1 MVALVGTALG
11 AVSAADGHF
20 RISRVPAGAFTLRV
34 QLLGFRAVER
44 AIRVRA
50 GDTVRVDVTLQPEA
64 QRLSPVRTDS
74 PREDAE
80 LFVAR
85 PNVGTIRM
93 AKDAIAGV
101 PSVGEPD
108 VIRVAQLLPGVV
120 ARNDFSTGLVVRGG
134 EADQNLVLLDGYPI
148 YNPFHLGGLFS
159 TFMDATVGGIELT
172 TGAFS
177 SRHGGRLSS
186 VLDVRSAENARSGLH
201 ASADVS
207 ALAATGRV
215 AGSFAEGRGTWSM
228 AARRTYADA
237 VARIF
242 TENVFPY
249 HFRDF
254 HGRAVYSLSG
264 TTRIAITAY
273 LGKDILDADFT
284 EFESDSAPSRASEGS
299 WSVDWGNRVL
309 GVAISRDFAP
319 GARLPLVG
327 LRLSGGGT
335 IEQRVSTSSFNA
347 LLDVGEGAFDE
358 RNEVRD
364 FRAAG
369 SL

>member
-1 MVALVGTALG
+1 MRDSRERSRRWRSPAAIIGAPQPTWPVSLLRLAARGALLSLVPALLAAQSGATGVVAGRVTTRADTGTVIPTSGAMVALVGTSLG
-11 AVSAADGHF
+11 AVSAADGRF

-186 VLDVRSAENARSGLH
+186 VLDVRSAEDARSGLH

-237 VARIF
+237 VARIL
-242 TENVFPY
+242 TDSVVPY
-249 HFRDF
+249 HFRD
-254 HGRAVYSLSG
+254 
-264 TTRIAITAY
+264 
-273 LGKDILDADFT
+273 
-284 EFESDSAPSRASEGS
+284 
-299 WSVDWGNRVL
+299 
-309 GVAISRDFAP
+309 
-319 GARLPLVG
+319 
-327 LRLSGGGT
+327 
-335 IEQRVSTSSFNA
+335 
-347 LLDVGEGAFDE
+347 
-358 RNEVRD
+358 
-364 FRAAG
+364 
-369 SL
+369 